1 MTPDTF
7 SATDIAN
14 FLACQHLTILDQRE
28 AAGELKRPYF
38 PDPSLDLLRQL
49 GGVHE
54 QKFLA
59 GLRAGGTPTIVE
71 VPTTIRASEAA
82 AQTLD
87 ALRRGVDVIYQ
98 PVFLDLPWKRRADFL
113 TRVDRPSFL
122 GSWSYEVVEA
132 KLARSTKARALIQL
146 CFYSE
151 LLSKIQGIEPQWMH
165 VALGGGKGQETFQA
179 QRYLAYFRKVKHE
192 FEEACRNSL
201 HTYPEPLEHCD
212 VCDWWPNC
220 DEQFRKGDHLSL
232 VAGISRNQRKALSS
246 EALVPWCSLVSCPFL
261 SSPGSSALATPRCSA
276 SSEARLLGIISCCL
290 RNVTDF
296 WLPRGASI

>member
-98 PVFLDLPWKRRADFL
+98 PVFLDLPWKGRADFL

-192 FEEACRNSL
+192 LEEA
-201 HTYPEPLEHCD
+201 
-212 VCDWWPNC
+212 
-220 DEQFRKGDHLSL
+220 
-232 VAGISRNQRKALSS
+232 
-246 EALVPWCSLVSCPFL
+246 
-261 SSPGSSALATPRCSA
+261 
-276 SSEARLLGIISCCL
+276 
-290 RNVTDF
+290 
-296 WLPRGASI
+296 